1 MLARLAERTLENIT
15 PWAWAVAGAA
25 VLLSWQPAR
34 KGLRSLALA
43 GVREGMVV
51 SNRLNEL
58 KGNWRQ
64 AWHDLVAEAQN
75 VARVTEDVK
84 AAAANIERTAAEV
97 KEFVADD

>member
-1 MLARLAERTLENIT
+1 MWERFVERTLENVT

-34 KGLRSLALA
+34 KGLRSLAVA

-51 SNRLNEL
+51 SNRLNDL

-64 AWHDLVAEAQN
+64 AWHDLVAEARN
-75 VARVTEDVK
+75 VAQVTEDVK
-84 AAAANIERTAAEV
+84 TAATNIERTADEV
-97 KEFVADD
+97 KEFIADD

>member
-1 MLARLAERTLENIT
+1 MWERFAERTLENIT

-34 KGLRSLALA
+34 KGLRSLAVA

-64 AWHDLVAEAQN
+64 AWHDLVAEARN
-75 VARVTEDVK
+75 VAQVTEDVK
-84 AAAANIERTAAEV
+84 TAATNIERTADEV
-97 KEFVADD
+97 KEFIADD